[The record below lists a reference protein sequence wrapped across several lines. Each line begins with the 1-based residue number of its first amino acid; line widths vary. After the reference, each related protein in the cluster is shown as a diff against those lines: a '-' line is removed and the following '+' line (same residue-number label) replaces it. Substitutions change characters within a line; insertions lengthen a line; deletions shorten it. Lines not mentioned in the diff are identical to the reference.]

1 MTSFQ
6 DLALAIQRLLNRL
19 KPGLGDRFVGL
30 LAAFPGR
37 LRHPTRRDIVRALA
51 VPPALLVLYTLI
63 LIPFTPSISDIRKAG
78 SEQPA
83 QILSADGK
91 KLTEFKQSNRQ
102 WVALSGISPQVVKA
116 LIATEDHRFYEHFGL
131 DWRRTASAALYTLR
145 GDRQGGS
152 TLTQQLARNLYPEEI
167 GRAASL
173 TRKLKEAITALK
185 IEAVYSKD
193 EILETYLNTVP
204 FLYNAFGIEMAARTY
219 FDTSADDLDVL
230 QSATLVG
237 MLKGNSYYNPV
248 LNPERALQRRNIV
261 LAQMVK
267 RGQLDAAKFES
278 LKQRPL
284 RVEFE
289 RQSEPPGPAPHFAQQ
304 LRKWLIAWADRN
316 DYNIYSDGLIVR
328 TTLDYRLQIQ
338 ANQAVA
344 RQGYQLQ
351 HIANAAWSR
360 SSVWNAG
367 NPLVEAFMRDT
378 PEYKTAID
386 SGSTHEQAI
395 KELQADAA
403 FMRELRQKKTTIQAG
418 FLAIDPQNGQIKAW
432 VGSRDFKDDAFDH
445 VQQARRQPGS
455 TFKPFVYGE
464 AFRQGMSP
472 DDTLVDEA
480 VEIEVGGD
488 EIWRPTDGKPP
499 SGQPISLRNALAYS
513 KNTITAQ
520 LMQEV
525 GPNKV
530 VKLAHAMGVRQSE
543 LEAVPSLALGTSPV
557 SLIEMVAAYGTIAN
571 GGRYLEPVMV
581 TRIEDRDGKLIEAF
595 GSADAEQVLSR
606 DVAYT
611 LLDTLRGVISRGTG
625 NAIRS
630 RFGIR
635 ADVAGKTGTTQDNAD
650 GWFLLM
656 HPQLVGGAW
665 VGFNDSRVTLR
676 SDYWGQGAHS
686 ALPIVGDFFNNALRN
701 RLIDRN
707 VRFVAPDET
716 GLLQRLFGQIRDG
729 FQGLFSS
736 APPPA
741 SASKPKRSSPAVQP
755 AGPVTEADP
764 LQERIDQIM
773 EESRR
778 EPLPASGTDDGAGAE
793 SNP

>member
-1 MTSFQ
+1 MTSRQ
-6 DLALAIQRLLNRL
+6 DFAVSVQQFLNRL
-19 KPGLGDRFVGL
+19 KPGLGDRFATF
-30 LAAFPGR
+30 LATLPGR
-37 LRHPTRRDIVRALA
+37 LRHPSRRDILRALA
-51 VPPALLVLYTLI
+51 VPPAALVFYTLL
-63 LIPFTPSISDIRKAG
+63 LIPFTPSISDIRKAA

-83 QILSADGK
+83 QILSADGRK
-91 KLTEFKQSNRQ
+91 ITEFKQSNRA
-102 WVALSGISPQVVKA
+102 WVALKEISPHVVKA

-131 DWRRTASAALYTLR
+131 DWRRTLSAAFYTLQ

-152 TLTQQLARNLYPEEI
+152 TLTQQLARNLYPEDI

-219 FDTSADDLDVL
+219 FDTSADALDML

-248 LNPERALQRRNIV
+248 LNPERAVQRRNTV

-267 RGQLDAAKFES
+267 WGQLDAAKFEA
-278 LKQRPL
+278 LKQKPL

-316 DYNIYSDGLIVR
+316 DYNIYSDGLVVH
-328 TTLDYRLQIQ
+328 TTLDYKLQVQ

-351 HIANAAWSR
+351 HLANAAWDR
-360 SSVWNAG
+360 ASVWTPG
-367 NPLVEAFMRDT
+367 NPLVESFMRDT
-378 PEYKTAID
+378 PEYKAAID
-386 SGSTHEQAI
+386 GGATSEQAI
-395 KELQADAA
+395 KQLAADRA
-403 FMRELRQKKTTIQAG
+403 FMRALRQKKTTIQAG
-418 FLAIDPQNGQIKAW
+418 FLALDPQNGQIKAW
-432 VGSRDFKDDAFDH
+432 VGSRDFKEDAFDH

-472 DDTLVDEA
+472 DDTLVDTA
-480 VEIEVGGD
+480 VEIAVGGD
-488 EIWRPTDGKPP
+488 EIWRPSDGKPP
-499 SGQPISLRNALAYS
+499 SGQPMRLADALAFS

-530 VKLAHAMGVRQSE
+530 VKLARAMGIRQSP

-557 SLIEMVAAYGTIAN
+557 SMMEMVAAYGTIAN
-571 GGRYLEPVMV
+571 GGRYIEPVMV
-581 TRIEDRDGKLIEAF
+581 TRIEDRNGQVIEDFPAADG
-595 GSADAEQVLSR
+595 EQVLAR
-606 DVAYT
+606 GIAYT
-611 LLDTLRGVISRGTG
+611 LLDTMRGVITRGTG

-686 ALPIVGDFFNNALRN
+686 ALPIVGDFFSNALRN

-707 VRFVAPDET
+707 ARFAAPEET
-716 GLLQRLFGQIRDG
+716 GLLQRLFGQVKDR
-729 FQGLFSS
+729 FASLFSS

-741 SASKPKRSSPAVQP
+741 PPARPKRAPAPKPPEPAVEP
-755 AGPVTEADP
+755 DP

-778 EPLPASGTDDGAGAE
+778 EQPPADNAE
-793 SNP
+793 SGAAGNP